1 MILNNIAD
9 MVGKELKVNIYQ
21 KTRKQKNVF
30 ARSVYYRLAR
40 EFTPYSLQRIA
51 DIFDK
56 DHATALHGFRM
67 FDNFKIQPNLY
78 QHELAAYKTIKE
90 VLKKVKVKKN
100 QSHLEVLIN
109 EKQEA
114 INQRDK
120 AVEEQ
125 QRVKNKLNRLVAF
138 LNGKH
143 KTDAYTKYAEL

>member
-67 FDNFKIQPNLY
+67 FDNFKMQPNLY
-78 QHELAAYKTIKE
+78 KHELEAYKTIKE
-90 VLKKVKVKKN
+90 ILKKVKVKKN

-114 INQRDK
+114 INERDK